1 LRRALLYLSSEK
13 EGKLV
18 MSLICGQ
25 NINFSYTEKPILND
39 FSFTIDEAQIVALIG
54 PNGSG
59 KTTLLK
65 IINGILSPG
74 SGSILIDNKDA
85 REWSRR
91 DLARAVAIVPQEN
104 LAVFP
109 FYAEEIVLMGR
120 FPHLGDY
127 SFEDKKDY
135 RIAHEAMEKTDT
147 LAFAARRYDQLSAG
161 ERQRVLIARALA
173 QEPKILLLDE
183 STVFLDLKHQAQFLS
198 LLRQLN
204 KAQKLTVVFVTHDIN
219 LASSHADRIILLD
232 CGKNY
237 AIGSPA
243 EVITATNIKEVYDV
257 DVLVDQNPHSG
268 LPRMTLLT

>member
-1 LRRALLYLSSEK
+1 
-13 EGKLV
+13 
-18 MSLICGQ
+18 MSLICGR
-25 NINFSYTEKPILND
+25 NINFCYTEKPILDD
-39 FSFTIDEAQIVALIG
+39 FSFTIDEAQVVAIIG

-65 IINGILSPG
+65 IINGILSPA
-74 SGSILIDNKDA
+74 SGQLLIDNKDISL
-85 REWSRR
+85 WSRR
-91 DLARAVAIVPQEN
+91 ELAKAIAVVPQEN
-104 LAVFP
+104 LSIFP

-120 FPHLGDY
+120 FPHLGNY
-127 SFEDKKDY
+127 TFEDKKDY
-135 RIAHEAMEKTDT
+135 QIAREAMEKTDT

-204 KAQKLTVVFVTHDIN
+204 KEQKLTVVFVTHDIN
-219 LASSHADRIILLD
+219 LASQHADRIILLY

-257 DVLVDQNPHSG
+257 DALVDKNPHSG